1 MYEVPQQEQR
11 PGCRDVWV
19 ISLAVFAIIL
29 PVVGAMIALLGGI
42 TLAFVLF
49 TMHPALGLIPLAV
62 MAGGIYVF
70 ARWEQGRFRPPGL

>member
-19 ISLAVFAIIL
+19 LTLAVFAIIL
-29 PVVGAMIALLGGI
+29 PIVGAMIALLGAI

-49 TMHPALGLIPLAV
+49 TVHPSLALIPLALMGV
-62 MAGGIYVF
+62 GIYAF
-70 ARWEQGRFRPPGL
+70 SRWEQGRYKPPGR